1 METGTFNFPH
11 LTGETVMADRKSLGI
26 IGRIMGGVTA
36 VVIGIAIFVVQGNIT
51 GRYVLDA
58 PAASASLMR

>member
-1 METGTFNFPH
+1 
-11 LTGETVMADRKSLGI
+11 MADRKSLGI

-51 GRYVLDA
+51 GRYVLESSV
-58 PAASASLMR
+58 ASASLVR